1 MVCQVQAPS
10 LSRSRHVV
18 IHLGRASGRVGNQSF
33 GENGAQFI
41 NMQRR
46 RKRRG
51 VRSKTFG
58 VKKKGGEKKNERKSK
73 SLRRE
78 IRA

>member
-33 GENGAQFI
+33 GENGALFI

-58 VKKKGGEKKNERKSK
+58 VKKKERRRTREKVKVYAEK
-73 SLRRE
+73 
-78 IRA
+78 

>member
-41 NMQRR
+41 NMRREEKRR
-46 RKRRG
+46 RI
-51 VRSKTFG
+51 RSKTFG
-58 VKKKGGEKKNERKSK
+58 VKKKVERRRTREKVKVYAEK
-73 SLRRE
+73 
-78 IRA
+78 

>member
-18 IHLGRASGRVGNQSF
+18 IHLGRASGRVSNQSF

-58 VKKKGGEKKNERKSK
+58 VKKKVERRRTREKVKVYAEK
-73 SLRRE
+73 
-78 IRA
+78 